1 MHALARMWSRIHLVH
16 LHVVCL
22 SVSRPCAAEGES
34 CVSWTLHSWPAD
46 CCPSAFLESSTLT
59 LGETTQAPN
68 SFLSCLLLKEE
79 WSWTYFYPTCKKLNF
94 YSLWIFLWVICTH
107 CGCSCF
113 LVSTVSLYHLPS
125 ITLSVS
131 ICLCYTNY
139 CTSQIPFASLPS
151 LSSVYSP
158 PSHSL
163 QSHQHVFFQP
173 FLPSSVFSH
182 LFFTTPSFSFLS
194 LFTHLSICYGTTVP
208 LVFLSLSLGS
218 IKVSAVPRRIMKTHC
233 HLQWRNLVEDIREAR
248 KYQMEIE
255 MWKKIKLLCYDHCE
269 DLTRKVPVNWLI
281 KKKDYSNVTT
291 GW

>member
-1 MHALARMWSRIHLVH
+1 MHSLARMWSRIHLVH

-22 SVSRPCAAEGES
+22 SISRPCAAEGES

-68 SFLSCLLLKEE
+68 SSLSCLLLKEE

-151 LSSVYSP
+151 LSCLFSSFTFTSVPSTRFFSSRSFPPVCFLTYS
-158 PSHSL
+158 SQNHL
-163 QSHQHVFFQP
+163 
-173 FLPSSVFSH
+173 SVFS
-182 LFFTTPSFSFLS
+182 LS
-194 LFTHLSICYGTTVP
+194 SLI
-208 LVFLSLSLGS
+208 SLSAMVQLS
-218 IKVSAVPRRIMKTHC
+218 PWSLWAYH
-233 HLQWRNLVEDIREAR
+233 
-248 KYQMEIE
+248 
-255 MWKKIKLLCYDHCE
+255 
-269 DLTRKVPVNWLI
+269 
-281 KKKDYSNVTT
+281 
-291 GW
+291 